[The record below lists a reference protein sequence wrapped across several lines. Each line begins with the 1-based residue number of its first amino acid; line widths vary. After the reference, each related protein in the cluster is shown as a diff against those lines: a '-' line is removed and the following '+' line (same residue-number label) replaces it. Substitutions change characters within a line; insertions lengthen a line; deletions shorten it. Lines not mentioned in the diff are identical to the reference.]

1 MGAGKAY
8 RVSAAKISLLN
19 LAFRLMATVVTT
31 ERAPAHYGNLQH
43 TALSA
48 FWFGSNFLWIPL
60 TTILIQAQIDEVVP
74 KGSQNTAIGVTL
86 GLGGL
91 LAMTVPPIVGAWSD
105 RLNTRWGRRRPIMV
119 VGTLLTLPGLL
130 ILMVAG
136 NYPEIVI
143 GYVIIQFFFNGAQ
156 AAYAGIIPDVVPAQ
170 QVGKA
175 SGFLATMTQLGI
187 GGGLGVS
194 SLMTGNRAIYLVMG
208 AVATLSLIPTV
219 WAARAEGMTP
229 IDPPPHRPLGEAVR
243 EFLRP
248 LHEGDFAWVIFT
260 RLMVSS
266 GITVVLYFLV
276 NFFKDVVLAPTT
288 SEAAGKFTSN
298 WELVVVVTAL
308 PFGFFG
314 GQVSDRIGRR
324 KIFVY
329 LAGAAQAL
337 VALTFIVFYPKSI
350 PLVFALGVA
359 YGVGYGLYFAVDW
372 ALACDTLPDPKKSAK
387 DMGLFHIALTLPQAF
402 LPLFGGA
409 LIDYLNRTAGGNTG
423 YRVVFAS
430 AVVFLFLGTVLVSRI
445 KSVR

>member
-1 MGAGKAY
+1 
-8 RVSAAKISLLN
+8 
-19 LAFRLMATVVTT
+19 MATATAAP
-31 ERAPAHYGNLQH
+31 RAPAHYGNLQH

-48 FWFGSNFLWIPL
+48 FWFGSNFLWLPL
-60 TTILIQAQIDEVVP
+60 TTILIQSQIDDVVP
-74 KGSQNTAIGVTL
+74 KGSQNTAIGFAL

-91 LAMTVPPIVGAWSD
+91 LAVTVPPLVGAWSD
-105 RLNTRWGRRRPIMV
+105 RLNTRFGRRRPIMV
-119 VGTLLTLPGLL
+119 AGTLLTFPGLL
-130 ILMVAG
+130 VLMAAN
-136 NYPEIVI
+136 NYPEILI
-143 GYVIIQFFFNGAQ
+143 GYAIIQFFFNGAQ
-156 AAYAGIIPDVVPAQ
+156 AAYAGIVPDVVPAQ

-187 GGGLGVS
+187 GAGLGVS
-194 SLMTGNRAIYLVMG
+194 SLFAHNRAIYLVMG
-208 AVATLSLIPTV
+208 AVAALTLIPTV
-219 WAARAEGMTP
+219 WAARTEGLNR
-229 IDPPPHRPLGEAVR
+229 IERPSRRPFGESVR

-276 NFFKDVVLAPTT
+276 NFFGDVVLGPK
-288 SEAAGKFTSN
+288 EDAAKFTSN
-298 WELVVVVTAL
+298 WLLVVVLTAL

-314 GQVSDRIGRR
+314 GQISDRIRRR

-329 LAGAAQAL
+329 LAGAAQGFVAL
-337 VALTFIVFYPKSI
+337 VFIAFYPKSV
-350 PLVFALGVA
+350 PLVYALGVA

-387 DMGLFHIALTLPQAF
+387 DMGLFHIALTFPQAL

-409 LIDYLNRTAGGNTG
+409 LIDYLNKNVNPNVG
-423 YRVVFAS
+423 YRVVFSS
-430 AVVFLFLGTVLVSRI
+430 AILFLFVGTVLVSRI

>member
-1 MGAGKAY
+1 
-8 RVSAAKISLLN
+8 
-19 LAFRLMATVVTT
+19 MATAAAA
-31 ERAPAHYGNLQH
+31 RPAPAHYGNLQH

-48 FWFGSNFLWIPL
+48 FWFGSNFLWLPL

-74 KGSQNTAIGVTL
+74 KGSQNTAIGFAL

-91 LAMTVPPIVGAWSD
+91 LAVSVPPLVGAWSD
-105 RLNTRWGRRRPIMV
+105 RLNTRFGRRRPIMV
-119 VGTLLTLPGLL
+119 AGTLLTFPGLFV
-130 ILMVAG
+130 LMAAN
-136 NYPEIVI
+136 NYPEILI
-143 GYVIIQFFFNGAQ
+143 GYSIIQFFFNAAQ
-156 AAYAGIIPDVVPAQ
+156 AAYAGIVPDVVPAQ

-187 GGGLGVS
+187 GAGLGVS
-194 SLMTGNRAIYLVMG
+194 SLLAHNRAIYLIMG
-208 AVATLSLIPTV
+208 AVAALTLIPTV
-219 WAARAEGMTP
+219 WAARTEGLDR
-229 IDPPPHRPLGEAVR
+229 IERPPSRPFGESVR

-276 NFFKDVVLAPTT
+276 NFFGDVVLGPK
-288 SEAAGKFTSN
+288 EDAAKFTSN
-298 WELVVVVTAL
+298 WLLVVVLTAL

-314 GQVSDRIGRR
+314 GQISDRIRRR

-329 LAGAAQAL
+329 LAGVAQGFVAL
-337 VALTFIVFYPKSI
+337 VFIAFYPKSV
-350 PLVFALGVA
+350 PLVYALGIA
-359 YGVGYGLYFAVDW
+359 YGIGYGLYFAVDW

-387 DMGLFHIALTLPQAF
+387 DMGLFHIALTFPQAL
-402 LPLFGGA
+402 LPLFGGV
-409 LIDYLNRTAGGNTG
+409 LIDYLNKNVDPNIG

-430 AVVFLFLGTVLVSRI
+430 AVVFLFVGTMFVSRI

>member
-1 MGAGKAY
+1 
-8 RVSAAKISLLN
+8 
-19 LAFRLMATVVTT
+19 MATAATA
-31 ERAPAHYGNLQH
+31 RHAPAHYGNLQH
-43 TALSA
+43 SALSA

-119 VGTLLTLPGLL
+119 AGTLLTLPGLV
-130 ILMVAG
+130 ILMAAG

-187 GGGLGVS
+187 GGGLGVA

-208 AVATLSLIPTV
+208 AVATLSLVPTL
-219 WAARAEGMTP
+219 WAARAEGMEP
-229 IDPPPHRPLGEAVR
+229 IEPPPHRPLGEAVR

-314 GQVSDRIGRR
+314 GQISDRIGRR

-329 LAGAAQAL
+329 LAGAAQAV

-430 AVVFLFLGTVLVSRI
+430 AIVFLFLGTVLVSRI

>member
-1 MGAGKAY
+1 
-8 RVSAAKISLLN
+8 
-19 LAFRLMATVVTT
+19 MATASTA
-31 ERAPAHYGNLQH
+31 RPAPAHYGNLQH

-48 FWFGSNFLWIPL
+48 FWFGSNFLWLPL
-60 TTILIQAQIDEVVP
+60 TTILIQSQVDEVVP
-74 KGSQNTAIGVTL
+74 KGSQNTAIGVAL

-91 LAMTVPPIVGAWSD
+91 LAVTVPPLVGAWSD
-105 RLNTRWGRRRPIMV
+105 RLNTRLGRRRPIMV
-119 VGTLLTLPGLL
+119 AGTLLTFPGLL
-130 ILMVAG
+130 VLTAA
-136 NYPEIVI
+136 NNSPEILV
-143 GYVIIQFFFNGAQ
+143 GYAIIQFFFNAAQ
-156 AAYAGIIPDVVPAQ
+156 AAYAGIVPDVVPAQ

-187 GGGLGVS
+187 GAGLGVS
-194 SLMTGNRAIYLVMG
+194 SLLAHNRAIYPVMG
-208 AVATLSLIPTV
+208 AVAALTLIPTV
-219 WAARAEGMTP
+219 WAARAEGLDR
-229 IDPPPHRPLGEAVR
+229 IERPAGRPFGESVR

-276 NFFKDVVLAPTT
+276 NFFGDVVLGPK
-288 SEAAGKFTSN
+288 EDAAKFTSN
-298 WELVVVVTAL
+298 WLLIVVLTAL

-314 GQVSDRIGRR
+314 GQISDRIRRR

-329 LAGAAQAL
+329 LSGLAQGFVAL
-337 VALTFIVFYPKSI
+337 VFIAFYPKSV
-350 PLVFALGVA
+350 PLVYALGVA
-359 YGVGYGLYFAVDW
+359 YGIGYGLYFAVDW

-387 DMGLFHIALTLPQAF
+387 DMGLFHIALTFPQAL
-402 LPLFGGA
+402 LPLFGGV
-409 LIDYLNRTAGGNTG
+409 LIDYLNKNVDPNIG